1 MKNEETEPGLSVDE
15 FEQRLGRQSLRKI
28 PAGWREEILVAADVN
43 RRKPPVRELTFAA
56 TLPVLLWRE
65 LIWPC
70 RRIWVGLAPVW
81 LALLVFNVT
90 HSDHNQPKT
99 AKSTMPPG
107 EMRLALQ
114 EQQRILSEII
124 GQRPPASPAEPP
136 RRPNNQ
142 PRSERRTVA
151 LA

>member
-1 MKNEETEPGLSVDE
+1 MNGNDQ
-15 FEQRLGRQSLRKI
+15 FEQHLRGRPLKTVPS
-28 PAGWREEILVAADVN
+28 AWRAEILSAAHDAMPAHDSSTAN
-43 RRKPPVRELTFAA
+43 CL
-56 TLPVLLWRE
+56 LLLWRE

-90 HSDHNQPKT
+90 HSDRNQIIT

-114 EQQRILSEII
+114 EQQRILAEII
-124 GQRPPASPAEPP
+124 GPTPPASPAEAP
-136 RRPNNQ
+136 RRPNHQ

-151 LA
+151 AA